1 MSLTETVCF
10 LKQLKNKWVKILT
23 FKREPFEKYIGIPD
37 LVQFLPYLI
46 FLMEERSHEK
56 QMWEAGLSNV
66 PKSHIQ
72 FVLKF

>member
-56 QMWEAGLSNV
+56 QMWRLAYQMCLNLISNLS
-66 PKSHIQ
+66 
-72 FVLKF
+72 